1 MFRKQRGSE
10 FYGTGIIKNLIAG
23 NIDNISPLINEIG
36 NDKQVLNVD
45 RQTKVHKDLGKN
57 HFEDYQNE
65 SVDKGNGEEK
75 EELSLEEAL
84 KYLEANPN
92 ENLDFDDDGKGD
104 FNFGSK
110 VNNEKSALT
119 GELLGNENQLSE
131 NPVQSVMKDASANN
145 ELMDQPKS
153 NPLEINTDLKLN
165 NTDTMK
171 DSSIKASDMLTIGGG
186 VLALALMA
194 FSKNM

>member
-110 VNNEKSALT
+110 VTNEKSALT

-165 NTDTMK
+165 NTDTLK